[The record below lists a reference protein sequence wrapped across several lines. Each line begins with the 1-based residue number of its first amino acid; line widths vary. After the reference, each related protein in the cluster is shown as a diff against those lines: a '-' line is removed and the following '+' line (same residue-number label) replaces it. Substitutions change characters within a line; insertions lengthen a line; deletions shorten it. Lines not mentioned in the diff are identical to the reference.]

1 MFTLRRQHSD
11 AFNQD
16 IRRRFEKRM
25 TAHVNQ
31 FFPDQCQALG
41 AAAVHEWIAHGIEQA
56 QRYGIVAERDV
67 SKYIDIMFVFGR
79 DFDAGSRYPWAAPI
93 LLARAVDPTHKL
105 NYLFE
110 TARRAAA
117 TLVNRNGC

>member
-31 FFPDQCQALG
+31 LFPDHCQALG
-41 AAAVHEWIAHGIEQA
+41 AAALRERMGQGIEKG
-56 QRYGIVAERDV
+56 QRYAMVAERAG
-67 SKYIDIMFVFGR
+67 SKSIDIMFVFGR
-79 DFDAGSRYPWAAPI
+79 DSDAGSLYPWAAPT
-93 LLARAVDPTHKL
+93 LLTRAVDPTHKL
-105 NYLFE
+105 NY
-110 TARRAAA
+110 R
-117 TLVNRNGC
+117 

>member
-1 MFTLRRQHSD
+1 MFTLRQQHTE
-11 AFNQD
+11 AFNKD
-16 IRRRFEKRM
+16 IRRRFEERM
-25 TAHVNQ
+25 HAHVNQ
-31 FFPDQCQALG
+31 FFPAKCQALG
-41 AAAVHEWIAHGIEQA
+41 EAAVREWISHGIERA
-56 QRYGIVAERDV
+56 QTYGIVAERDV

-110 TARRAAA
+110 TARREAA